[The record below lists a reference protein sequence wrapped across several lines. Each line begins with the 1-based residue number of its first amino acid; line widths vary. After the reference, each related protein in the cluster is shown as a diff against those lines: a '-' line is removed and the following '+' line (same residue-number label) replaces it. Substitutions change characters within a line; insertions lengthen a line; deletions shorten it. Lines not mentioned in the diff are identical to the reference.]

1 MVSDHIAIATQRMA
15 TIQLKRRLSVGTAFA
30 HVQHQ
35 AGKGLDHSRGEDLT
49 QLSQVSAALDAGQ
62 AFLDAEPEALHQVQA
77 DQPGIGV
84 TMLVTNARIWRP
96 ACD

>member
-1 MVSDHIAIATQRMA
+1 MVSDHIAITTQRMA
-15 TIQLKRRLSVGTAFA
+15 AIQLKRRLTVGTAFA
-30 HVQHQ
+30 HIQNQ
-35 AGKGLDHSRGEDLT
+35 AGKGLDHGRGEDLT
-49 QLSQVSAALDAGQ
+49 QLGQVGTALDASQ
-62 AFLDAEPEALHQVQA
+62 AFLDAEPKAFHQVQA